1 MIEKLINNLLEVL
14 SLKKSINNEIPNIIE
29 KIREA
34 IASDTN
40 LFCLLQNKSADLC
53 SIFVQSPA
61 LFLVP

>member
-40 LFCLLQNKSADLC
+40 LFIRFPPIIVIDIK
-53 SIFVQSPA
+53 IR
-61 LFLVP
+61 